1 METYWSPSH
10 STLTTVSAR
19 AHTHLCTICC
29 SHYVHSRTDVDVYC
43 EEPSIHSFIS
53 MREIKLLFCVQ
64 QVTASVK
71 RETSMTTGEDNT

>member
-10 STLTTVSAR
+10 STLTTVSTR
-19 AHTHLCTICC
+19 AHTHKLLFT
-29 SHYVHSRTDVDVYC
+29 YVHVHTDVDVYC
-43 EEPSIHSFIS
+43 EEPSVHCFILVH
-53 MREIKLLFCVQ
+53 EIKLLICVQ